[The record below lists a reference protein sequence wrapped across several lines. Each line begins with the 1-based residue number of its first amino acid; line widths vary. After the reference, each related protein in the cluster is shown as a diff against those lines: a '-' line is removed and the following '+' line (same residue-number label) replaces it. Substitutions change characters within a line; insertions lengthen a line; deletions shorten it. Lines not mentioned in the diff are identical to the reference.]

1 MEQTEIEAD
10 NTPKVSK
17 ADVLKYVRGLEL
29 GGMMRNRIIGIL
41 RHFTVDEFVNASTIK
56 WEAAYKQDHPESK
69 YGLGKNACKVLAGVA
84 AFVNNT
90 RFEKRIEARGKEAE
104 EKRMASPEVQ
114 AKIAEAKEAVE
125 NPVFTRKQIKALSDM
140 MEFCELETVNLRTI
154 AEFFKAFGVKNP
166 FVESQEPGR
175 PNAQQ

>member
-1 MEQTEIEAD
+1 METATTTD
-10 NTPKVSK
+10 DTPKVSK
-17 ADVLKYVRGLEL
+17 ADVLRYVRSLKL

-41 RHFTVDEFVNASTIK
+41 SHFTVDEFVNTSTIK
-56 WEAAYKQDHPESK
+56 WAAAYKQDHPESK
-69 YGLGKNACKVLAGVA
+69 YGLGKEACKVLSGVV
-84 AFVNNT
+84 AFVHNT

-166 FVESQEPGR
+166 FVEVQ
-175 PNAQQ
+175 